1 MLKVVRAAAH
11 PTKKKRRE
19 RRFFFADCGLVD
31 EHFFSGSELQKAL
44 GAVTTGGVLVVE
56 NLSCLGP
63 RTHDV
68 AYVVRALQRVGGH
81 IRILRDEIDTS
92 APGGHALFRLMLA
105 FDELERRAAS
115 RAAKLRIERA
125 RRSGTRYG
133 SPRALKPE
141 KEDYARREVKRGRR
155 VEDVAAELGV
165 TPITIYRTL
174 KRDPA
179 RPGKSRTK
187 PSKAKAR
194 NNLTTA
200 PALTAAQEEF
210 VRKEAAR
217 GRKARE
223 IADELGVDI
232 RAIRRLLKRG
242 E

>member
-1 MLKVVRAAAH
+1 M
-11 PTKKKRRE
+11 
-19 RRFFFADCGLVD
+19 
-31 EHFFSGSELQKAL
+31 
-44 GAVTTGGVLVVE
+44 
-56 NLSCLGP
+56 
-63 RTHDV
+63 
-68 AYVVRALQRVGGH
+68 
-81 IRILRDEIDTS
+81 
-92 APGGHALFRLMLA
+92 
-105 FDELERRAAS
+105 
-115 RAAKLRIERA
+115 
-125 RRSGTRYG
+125 
-133 SPRALKPE
+133 
-141 KEDYARREVKRGRR
+141 
-155 VEDVAAELGV
+155 EDVAAELGV
-165 TPITIYRTL
+165 TAITIYRTL